1 MTLGLK
7 TVHQASVEATG
18 PRRWD
23 AKLPGTGAF
32 EKMAMKPVKEG
43 EWEDCTLDSTP
54 CWDLLDCLGK
64 EQLY

>member
-1 MTLGLK
+1 M
-7 TVHQASVEATG
+7 EATG